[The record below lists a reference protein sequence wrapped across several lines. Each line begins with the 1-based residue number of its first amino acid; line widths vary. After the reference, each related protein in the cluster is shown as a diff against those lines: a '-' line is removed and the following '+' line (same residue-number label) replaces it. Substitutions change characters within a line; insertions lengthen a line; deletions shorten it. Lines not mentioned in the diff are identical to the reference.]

1 LRRVAVAVVLVMWGS
16 IVVGLPGRAVALA
29 VESEIWLEGAPPTP
43 VGLLQLTLRY
53 DPGVLTPIASGD
65 GGFVVTIPPGARV
78 PIAQAGPGDP
88 GDPTDLALV
97 LIYTPALVE
106 GGSLALIPFEHD
118 EQAGELVSVLLDSLM
133 ATDIFGTSID
143 DLPPIVITTPE
154 PDRALLGVP
163 ALLILRWLAWRR
175 RRDRDTRDHDLGGT
189 HDSEDT
195 LLGTPWAAR

>member
-1 LRRVAVAVVLVMWGS
+1 
-16 IVVGLPGRAVALA
+16 
-29 VESEIWLEGAPPTP
+29 
-43 VGLLQLTLRY
+43 
-53 DPGVLTPIASGD
+53 
-65 GGFVVTIPPGARV
+65 
-78 PIAQAGPGDP
+78 
-88 GDPTDLALV
+88 
-97 LIYTPALVE
+97 
-106 GGSLALIPFEHD
+106 LALIPFEHD